1 MADRFRITKGWA
13 QRFAAEKISVPILLR
28 RAGLP
33 ANLFE
38 QEKIYVTTAQ
48 VFAIWRTVAEMSPDP
63 GFGLKLGTELRFERS
78 HPVSIAGVC
87 SRTFGDAL
95 QRLARYKQLT
105 CPEEIRVH
113 RNAQETSVEFFF
125 IEAEEA
131 QPDIMVD
138 LGLSWILC
146 VGRRGTDGEITPLR
160 LELTRPVKHRALL
173 ERHFGCRVRFK
184 ADRNALVFRSSD
196 LDRPFVTHNEE
207 LVTMIGTQLDSEM
220 KARNTS
226 NGISEQVKQMLRQL
240 LAGKRPTLQDVA
252 QELGLSARTL
262 QRRLTDAGFTFQQ
275 LVGETRREL
284 AHHYLKQPTVELNEA
299 AFLLGFEDA
308 NSFFRAF
315 QIWEGTSPGEWRGRH
330 CFAEAVP
337 PKVQRPISTP
347 IEPKRRK

>member
-1 MADRFRITKGWA
+1 MADRFRITRGWA
-13 QRFAAEKISVPILLR
+13 QRFAAEKISVPLLLR

-48 VFAIWRTVAEMSPDP
+48 VFAIWRTVAEMSRDP
-63 GFGLKLGTELRFERS
+63 GFGLKLGTEIRFERS

-113 RNAQETSVEFFF
+113 RKAQETSVEFFF
-125 IEAEEA
+125 IEAREA

-138 LGLSWILC
+138 LGLSWILG

-160 LELTRPVKHRALL
+160 LELARPVKHRAML
-173 ERHFGCRVRFK
+173 ERHFGCPVRFK

-207 LVTMIGTQLDSEM
+207 LVTLIGAQLDSEL

-226 NGISEQVKQMLRQL
+226 VNVGQQVKDVLMRS
-240 LAGKRPTLQDVA
+240 LAGKRPTLRDVA
-252 QELGLSARTL
+252 QVLGLSARTL
-262 QRRLTDAGFTFQQ
+262 QRRLTDAGITFQQ
-275 LVGETRREL
+275 LVEETRREL
-284 AHHYLKQPTVELNEA
+284 ARHYLKQRTVELNEA

-315 QIWEGTSPGEWRGRH
+315 QGWEGISPTEWRERNRASEVEPSRH
-330 CFAEAVP
+330 
-337 PKVQRPISTP
+337 
-347 IEPKRRK
+347 

>member
-1 MADRFRITKGWA
+1 MPNRFRITKGWA
-13 QRFAAEKISVPILLR
+13 HRFAAEKMSVPMLLR

-38 QEKIYVTTAQ
+38 QEKIYVTTAE

-105 CPEEIRVH
+105 CPEEIRV
-113 RNAQETSVEFFF
+113 RRKAQETSVEFFF
-125 IEAEEA
+125 IEAKEA

-138 LGLSWILC
+138 LGLSWILH

-160 LELTRPVKHRALL
+160 LELTRPVKQRALL
-173 ERHFGCRVRFK
+173 ERHFGCRVCFK

-207 LVTMIGTQLDSEM
+207 LVTMIGTQLDSEL
-220 KARNTS
+220 KALNAS
-226 NGISEQVKQMLRQL
+226 ANVGQQVKDTLKRS
-240 LAGKRPTLQDVA
+240 LAGKRPTLRDVA

-262 QRRLTDAGFTFQQ
+262 QRRLTDAGITFQQ
-275 LVGETRREL
+275 LVEETRREL
-284 AHHYLKQPTVELNEA
+284 AHHYLKQRSVELSEA

-315 QIWEGTSPGEWRGRH
+315 HAWEGTSPSEWRTRNGPAATETLR
-330 CFAEAVP
+330 
-337 PKVQRPISTP
+337 
-347 IEPKRRK
+347 

>member
-13 QRFAAEKISVPILLR
+13 HRFAAEKISVPLLLR

-33 ANLFE
+33 ANLFD
-38 QEKIYVTTAQ
+38 QEKIYVTTAE
-48 VFAIWRTVAEMSPDP
+48 VFAIWRTVDELSRDP
-63 GFGLKLGTELRFERS
+63 AFGLKLGTEIRFERS

-113 RNAQETSVEFFF
+113 RKAHETSVEFFF
-125 IEAEEA
+125 IEAKEA

-146 VGRRGTDGEITPLR
+146 VGRRGSDGAIKPLR
-160 LELTRPVKHRALL
+160 LELTRPVKHRGLL
-173 ERHFGCRVRFK
+173 EKHFGCRVRF
-184 ADRNALVFRSSD
+184 NAGRDALIFRSSD
-196 LDRPFVTHNEE
+196 LDRPFVTQNEE
-207 LVTMIGTQLDSEM
+207 LLAIIGTHLDAEL
-220 KARNTS
+220 KAGNAGVNAS
-226 NGISEQVKQMLRQL
+226 QQVKDTLKRS

-262 QRRLTDAGFTFQQ
+262 QRRLTDAGLTFQQ
-275 LVGETRREL
+275 LLEETRREL
-284 AHHYLKQPTVELNEA
+284 ARHYLKQSSVELPEV

-315 QIWEGTSPGEWRGRH
+315 QVWEKTSPGEWRTRGQK
-330 CFAEAVP
+330 E
-337 PKVQRPISTP
+337 
-347 IEPKRRK
+347 

>member
-1 MADRFRITKGWA
+1 MTDRFRITKAWA
-13 QRFAAEKISVPILLR
+13 QRFAQEKIAVPMLLR

-38 QEKIYVTTAQ
+38 QEKIYVTTAE

-113 RNAQETSVEFFF
+113 RKAQETSVEFFF
-125 IEAEEA
+125 IEAREA

-146 VGRRGTDGEITPLR
+146 VGRRGSDGEIKPLR

-184 ADRNALVFRSSD
+184 AARNALVFRSSD
-196 LDRPFVTHNEE
+196 LDRPFVTQNEE
-207 LVTMIGTQLDSEM
+207 LLAIIGTHLDSEL
-220 KARNTS
+220 KAQNTS
-226 NGISEQVKQMLRQL
+226 VNIGQQVKDALRRS
-240 LAGKRPTLQDVA
+240 LAGKRPTLRDLA

-262 QRRLTDAGFTFQQ
+262 QRRLTDAGITFQH
-275 LVGETRREL
+275 LVEDTRREL
-284 AHHYLKQPTVELNEA
+284 ARHYLKQRSVELNET

-308 NSFFRAF
+308 NSFYRAF
-315 QIWEGTSPGEWRGRH
+315 QVWEGTSPGQWRTRVWK
-330 CFAEAVP
+330 E
-337 PKVQRPISTP
+337 
-347 IEPKRRK
+347 

>member
-1 MADRFRITKGWA
+1 MADRFRITKAWA
-13 QRFAAEKISVPILLR
+13 RPFAEEKIAVPTLLR

-33 ANLFE
+33 ANLFQ
-38 QEKIYVTTAQ
+38 QEKIYVTTAEI
-48 VFAIWRTVAEMSPDP
+48 FALWRSVAEMSPDP

-87 SRTFGDAL
+87 SRSFGDAL
-95 QRLARYKQLT
+95 HRLARYKQLT

-113 RNAQETSVEFFF
+113 RKAQEASVEFFF
-125 IEAEEA
+125 IEAKEP

-138 LGLSWILC
+138 LGLSWILN

-184 ADRNALVFRSSD
+184 TDRNALVFRSSD
-196 LDRPFVTHNEE
+196 LDRPFVTQNEE
-207 LVTMIGTQLDSEM
+207 LVAMIGTQLDSEL
-220 KARNTS
+220 KSRNTS
-226 NGISEQVKQMLRQL
+226 MNVGEQVKDALRQS

-262 QRRLTDAGFTFQQ
+262 QRRLADAGITFQQ
-275 LVGETRREL
+275 LVEDTRREL
-284 AHHYLKQPTVELNEA
+284 AHYYLKQRSVELNEA
-299 AFLLGFEDA
+299 AFLLGFEDT

-315 QIWEGTSPGEWRGRH
+315 QGWEGTSPGEWRTRGG
-330 CFAEAVP
+330 
-337 PKVQRPISTP
+337 KQ
-347 IEPKRRK
+347 